1 MGKILAMHKVVVV
14 LREHYA
20 DLWENGKFLGSARLP
35 QGGIVEE
42 LFIDSFKET
51 IGASHVERTV
61 TITLVFT
68 RWKWEHTE

>member
-1 MGKILAMHKVVVV
+1 MGKILRIHKVVVV

-35 QGGIVEE
+35 EEGIAEE
-42 LFIDSFKET
+42 LFIDDFAES

-68 RWKWEHTE
+68 RWKFQETE

>member
-1 MGKILAMHKVVVV
+1 MGKILRIHKVVVV
-14 LREHYA
+14 LREYYA

-35 QGGIVEE
+35 EEGIAEE
-42 LFIDSFKET
+42 LFINDFGER

-68 RWKWEHTE
+68 RWKWEDTQ

>member
-1 MGKILAMHKVVVV
+1 MGKILTMHKVVVV
-14 LREHYA
+14 LRECYA
-20 DLWENGKFLGSARLP
+20 DLWENGRFLGSARLP
-35 QGGIVEE
+35 EGGVVEE